1 MLLPRVLDRVVDTL
15 IERASQHVSQR
26 HLPSLEAMHGQQ
38 GLALTTALIN
48 RAIRDSGR
56 IGAAGG
62 AVASIQ
68 WAAPVTFIA
77 IPAEIAAEAV
87 ATAIVEIRLIAD
99 LHTVHG
105 RLLPTDPRER
115 AVVLVQAW
123 ADQRGVR
130 SDEPTSFHRAL
141 SGSGRRRVRHRLML
155 RLMRNVGSFAPLL
168 SGAVIGASLNRRET
182 KTLAAALRRDLAVT
196 ASPV

>member
-15 IERASQHVSQR
+15 IQRASQHVSQR
-26 HLPSLEAMHGQQ
+26 DLSTLEAGHGVQ
-38 GLALTTALIN
+38 GSALTTALIE

-68 WAAPVTFIA
+68 WAAPVTFVA

-87 ATAIVEIRLIAD
+87 ATAMVEIRLIAD

-105 RLLPTDPRER
+105 LQLPADPRER
-115 AVVLVQAW
+115 AVALVQAW

-130 SDEPTSFHRAL
+130 TADPASFHRAL

-155 RLMRNVGSFAPLL
+155 RLMRNMGSFAPLL

-182 KTLAAALRRDLAVT
+182 KALASALRQDLAALSARV
-196 ASPV
+196 

>member
-15 IERASQHVSQR
+15 IHRASQHVSQR
-26 HLPSLEAMHGQQ
+26 GLSTLEATHGLQ
-38 GLALTTALIN
+38 GAALTTALVE

-68 WAAPVTFIA
+68 WAAPVTFVA

-87 ATAIVEIRLIAD
+87 ATAMVEIRLIAD

-105 RLLPTDPRER
+105 RQLPADPRER
-115 AVVLVQAW
+115 AVALVQAW

-130 SDEPTSFHRAL
+130 TGEPASFHRAL

-155 RLMRNVGSFAPLL
+155 RLMRNMGSFAPLL

-182 KTLAAALRRDLAVT
+182 KALAIALRQDLAATPARV
-196 ASPV
+196 